1 MPRALILSLQPPG
14 GGGVQARRYAKLLP
28 HLTAAGWEFHVVGP
42 DPKLDAV
49 TPEPLSGQEQFC
61 HYSRRV
67 SRSQRCAI
75 RKNRRRAGTPLHLWF
90 GLRQLI
96 HRRLERLGGHDPRTH
111 ALEGLR
117 ATALATAATIPFDLV
132 AGICP
137 DFLVLEIAMEV
148 AGQLGKPFV
157 AIYDDPYG
165 HREKGLFH
173 PAQTERQRA
182 VLAAAAGAV
191 FASPLTLE
199 RYRQQGLLGSTPAR
213 FLPECFEAG
222 AQPPPPTATG
232 TAPAAP
238 VEPMA
243 ETGDPLTL
251 FHPGNLGPW
260 RPIEPL
266 LEAVRRW
273 QLEGNGAL
281 RILLY
286 GYLYEAARTTIRSD
300 PYLRRVIRVE
310 AAVSNERSH
319 QLAEAADALLVLIGP
334 RHTDNLPSKFFEYLP
349 HATPV
354 LVAGPAGNP
363 LQGILEDLHKGLY
376 CDIES
381 STAIF
386 DALVALRRQ
395 AGGYREHHHHHRDSI
410 GAYAAPQVARAW
422 GAAFDRFLADRRTP

>member
-1 MPRALILSLQPPG
+1 MHRALILSLQPPG

-28 HLTAAGWEFHVVGP
+28 HLPAAGWEFHVVGP
-42 DPKLDAV
+42 DPRLDAV
-49 TPEPLSGQEQFC
+49 TPEPIDGLQPFC
-61 HYSRRV
+61 HYSRQV
-67 SRSQRCAI
+67 SRSHRCAI

-96 HRRLERLGGHDPRTH
+96 HQRLERLGGHDPQAH

-117 ATALATAATIPFDLV
+117 ATALETAARLPFDVV

-137 DFLVLEIAMEV
+137 DFRVLEVAREV
-148 AGQLGKPFV
+148 SGLLGKPFI
-157 AIYDDPYG
+157 AIYDDPFG
-165 HREKGLFH
+165 HREKGRFH
-173 PAQTERQRA
+173 PAHPERQRA

-199 RYRQQGLLGSTPAR
+199 RYREQGLLGSTPAS
-213 FLPECFEAG
+213 FLPDCFEVGESPPPAARSATGSHGEPITTAG
-222 AQPPPPTATG
+222 A
-232 TAPAAP
+232 
-238 VEPMA
+238 
-243 ETGDPLTL
+243 PLTL
-251 FHPGNLGPW
+251 FHPGNLGSW

-273 QLEGNGAL
+273 QREGHGEL

-286 GYLYEAARTTIRSD
+286 GYLYAAAKTAIRSD
-300 PYLRRVIRVE
+300 PTLRDSVRVH

-319 QLAEAADALLVLIGP
+319 QLAEAADAVLVLIGP

-349 HATPV
+349 HTTPA

-363 LQGILEDLHKGLY
+363 LEAILDDLNKGLY

-381 STAIF
+381 SAGIF
-386 DALVALRRQ
+386 DALVALQRQGRAFRDHQRRHPD
-395 AGGYREHHHHHRDSI
+395 AI
-410 GAYAAPQVARAW
+410 GAYAAPRVARAW
-422 GAAFDRFLADRRTP
+422 AAAFDGVLAACPKT

>member
-28 HLTAAGWEFHVVGP
+28 HLPEAGWEFHVVGP
-42 DPKLDAV
+42 DPRLDAV
-49 TPEPLSGQEQFC
+49 TPEPFPGQERFC

-75 RKNRRRAGTPLHLWF
+75 RRNRRRPCTPLHLWF

-96 HRRLERLGGHDPRTH
+96 HRRLEQLARHDPQAH

-117 ATALATAATIPFDLV
+117 ATALETAARLPCDVV

-137 DFLVLEIAMEV
+137 DFRVLEVAREV
-148 AGQLGKPFV
+148 AGRLGKPFI
-157 AIYDDPYG
+157 AIYDDPFG
-165 HREKGLFH
+165 HREKGHFQPAH
-173 PAQTERQRA
+173 PERQRA

-199 RYRQQGLLGSTPAR
+199 RYREQGLLGTTPAR
-213 FLPECFEAG
+213 FLPDCFEPGEA
-222 AQPPPPTATG
+222 P
-232 TAPAAP
+232 PAAP
-238 VEPMA
+238 A
-243 ETGDPLTL
+243 DPRTLTL

-273 QLEGNGAL
+273 RPEEQGGL
-281 RILLY
+281 RIQLY
-286 GYLYEAARTTIRSD
+286 GYLYEAARAAIRSD
-300 PYLRRVIRVE
+300 PRLRHGVQVH

-319 QLAEAADALLVLIGP
+319 QLAEAADGLLVLIGP

-363 LQGILEDLHKGLY
+363 LQGIVEDLEKGIY

-381 STAIF
+381 SAAIF
-386 DALVALRRQ
+386 DALVELRRR
-395 AGGYREHHHHHRDSI
+395 AGWFRERHRHHRDAI
-410 GAYAAPQVARAW
+410 AAYAAPAVAAAW
-422 GAAFDRFLADRRTP
+422 GAAFDGFLAARPAP

>member
-28 HLTAAGWEFHVVGP
+28 HLPAAGWEFHVVGP
-42 DPKLDAV
+42 DPRLDAV
-49 TPEPLSGQEQFC
+49 TPEPFPGQERFC

-75 RKNRRRAGTPLHLWF
+75 RRNRRPPGSPLRLWF

-96 HRRLERLGGHDPRTH
+96 HRQLEQLVRHDPQAH

-117 ATALATAATIPFDLV
+117 ATALETAVRLPFDVV
-132 AGICP
+132 AGVCP
-137 DFLVLEIAMEV
+137 DFRVLEVAREV
-148 AGQLGKPFV
+148 AGRLGKPFI
-157 AIYDDPYG
+157 AIYDDPFG
-165 HREKGLFH
+165 HREKGRFH
-173 PAQTERQRA
+173 PAHPERQRA

-191 FASPLTLE
+191 FASPLTLA
-199 RYRQQGLLGSTPAR
+199 RYREQGLLGDTPAR
-213 FLPECFEAG
+213 FLPDCFEPAG
-222 AQPPPPTATG
+222 PASGEPPAQLPTT
-232 TAPAAP
+232 
-238 VEPMA
+238 
-243 ETGDPLTL
+243 LTL

-273 QLEGNGAL
+273 RPEEQGGL

-286 GYLYEAARTTIRSD
+286 GYLYEAARAAIRSD
-300 PYLRRVIRVE
+300 PRLRHDVTIH

-319 QLAEAADALLVLIGP
+319 QLAEAADGLLVLIGP

-354 LVAGPAGNP
+354 LVAGPEGNP
-363 LQGILEDLHKGLY
+363 LQEIVEDLEKGIY

-381 STAIF
+381 SAAIL
-386 DALVALRRQ
+386 DALMTLRRR
-395 AGGYREHHHHHRDSI
+395 AGWFRERHRHNRDAI
-410 GAYAAPQVARAW
+410 AAYAAPTVAGAW
-422 GAAFDRFLADRRTP
+422 GAAFDGFLAARPAA

>member
-14 GGGVQARRYAKLLP
+14 GSGVQARRNAKLLP
-28 HLTAAGWEFHVVGP
+28 HLPAAGWEFHVVGP
-42 DPKLDAV
+42 DPRLDAV
-49 TPEPLSGQEQFC
+49 TPEACADQARFC

-67 SRSQRCAI
+67 SRSHRCAV
-75 RKNRRRAGTPLHLWF
+75 RKNRRRASSPLHLWF

-96 HRRLERLGGHDPRTH
+96 HGRLERLGGHDPQSH

-117 ATALATAATIPFDLV
+117 AMALETAAAIRFDLV

-137 DFLVLEIAMEV
+137 DFRVLEVARDV
-148 AGQLGKPFV
+148 AGQLGKPFI
-157 AIYDDPYG
+157 AIYDDPCG
-165 HREKGLFH
+165 HREKGQFH
-173 PAQTERQRA
+173 PAHPGRQRA

-199 RYRQQGLLGSTPAR
+199 RYREQGLLGATPAS
-213 FLPECFEAG
+213 FLPDCFEVGEAS
-222 AQPPPPTATG
+222 PPTAGTG
-232 TAPAAP
+232 QATCGEPTTAARA
-238 VEPMA
+238 
-243 ETGDPLTL
+243 PLTL

-273 QLEGNGAL
+273 ESEGQGEL

-286 GYLYEAARTTIRSD
+286 GYLYEAASTAIRSD
-300 PYLRRVIRVE
+300 PSLRHTVRVH

-319 QLAEAADALLVLIGP
+319 QLAEAADAVLVLIGP

-363 LQGILEDLHKGLY
+363 LEAILDALHKGVY

-381 STAIF
+381 SGAIF
-386 DALVALRRQ
+386 DALALQRQ
-395 AGGYREHHHHHRDSI
+395 GGSYRDHQRQNPDAI
-410 GAYAAPQVARAW
+410 GAYAANRVARNW
-422 GAAFDRFLADRRTP
+422 GAAFDGFLAARPLP

>member
-1 MPRALILSLQPPG
+1 MARALILSLQPPG

-28 HLTAAGWEFHVVGP
+28 HLPAAGWEFHVVGP
-42 DPKLDAV
+42 DPRLDAV
-49 TPEPLSGQEQFC
+49 TPEPFPGQERFC

-75 RKNRRRAGTPLHLWF
+75 RRNRRRPGTPLHLWF

-96 HRRLERLGGHDPRTH
+96 HRWLERLGRHDPQAH

-117 ATALATAATIPFDLV
+117 ATALATAARLPCDVV

-137 DFLVLEIAMEV
+137 DFRVLEVAREV
-148 AGQLGKPFV
+148 AGRLGKPFI
-157 AIYDDPYG
+157 AIYDDPFG
-165 HREKGLFH
+165 HREKGHFH
-173 PAQTERQRA
+173 PAHPERQRA

-191 FASPLTLE
+191 FASPLTLQ
-199 RYRQQGLLGSTPAR
+199 RYREQGLLGATPAR
-213 FLPECFEAG
+213 FLPDCFEPGEA
-222 AQPPPPTATG
+222 P
-232 TAPAAP
+232 PAALP
-238 VEPMA
+238 
-243 ETGDPLTL
+243 DPATLTL

-273 QLEGNGAL
+273 RPEEQGGL
-281 RILLY
+281 RIQLY
-286 GYLYEAARTTIRSD
+286 GYLYEAARTAIRSD
-300 PYLRRVIRVE
+300 PRLRQIVQVH

-319 QLAEAADALLVLIGP
+319 QLAEAADGLLVLIGP
-334 RHTDNLPSKFFEYLP
+334 RHNDNLPSKFFEYLP

-363 LQGILEDLHKGLY
+363 LQGIVEGLEKGIY

-381 STAIF
+381 SAAIF
-386 DALVALRRQ
+386 DALVELRRR
-395 AGGYREHHHHHRDSI
+395 AGWFRERPRHNRDAI
-410 GAYAAPQVARAW
+410 AAYAAPAVAAAW
-422 GAAFDRFLADRRTP
+422 GAAFDAFLATRPAP

>member
-28 HLTAAGWEFHVVGP
+28 HLPAAGWEFHVVGP
-42 DPKLDAV
+42 DPRLDAV
-49 TPEPLSGQEQFC
+49 TPEPFPVQDRFC

-75 RKNRRRAGTPLHLWF
+75 RRNRRSPGSPLRLWF

-96 HRRLERLGGHDPRTH
+96 HRRLEQLGRHDPQAH
-111 ALEGLR
+111 ALAGLR
-117 ATALATAATIPFDLV
+117 TTALETAARIPFDAV

-137 DFLVLEIAMEV
+137 DFRVLELAREV
-148 AGQLGKPFV
+148 AGALGKPFI
-157 AIYDDPYG
+157 AIYDDPFG
-165 HREKGLFH
+165 HREKGSFH
-173 PAQTERQRA
+173 PAHPERQRA

-199 RYRQQGLLGSTPAR
+199 RYWEQGLLGETPAR
-213 FLPECFEAG
+213 FLPDCFDPGETPPAGATAGTAGEEAG
-222 AQPPPPTATG
+222 PRDSA
-232 TAPAAP
+232 
-238 VEPMA
+238 
-243 ETGDPLTL
+243 PLTL

-266 LEAVRRW
+266 LDAVRRW
-273 QLEGNGAL
+273 RSEEQGGL

-286 GYLYEAARTTIRSD
+286 GYLYEAARAAIGRD
-300 PYLRRVIRVE
+300 PHLRQAITVH

-319 QLAEAADALLVLIGP
+319 RLAEAADALLVLIGP

-354 LVAGPAGNP
+354 LVAGPVGNP
-363 LQGILEDLHKGLY
+363 LQAIVAELEKGIY

-381 STAIF
+381 SA
-386 DALVALRRQ
+386 ALFEGLLALQSQ
-395 AGGYREHHHHHRDSI
+395 AGWFRERHRQNRGAI
-410 GAYAAPQVARAW
+410 AAYAAPVVARSW
-422 GAAFDRFLADRRTP
+422 GAAFDAFLEGRPTP

>member
-1 MPRALILSLQPPG
+1 MARALILSLQPPG

-28 HLTAAGWEFHVVGP
+28 HLPAAGWEFHVVGP
-42 DPKLDAV
+42 DPRLDAV
-49 TPEPLSGQEQFC
+49 TPEPFPDQERFC

-75 RKNRRRAGTPLHLWF
+75 RRNRRRPGNPLHLWF

-96 HRRLERLGGHDPRTH
+96 HRRLERLGRHDPQAH

-117 ATALATAATIPFDLV
+117 VTAMETAARIPFDVV

-137 DFLVLEIAMEV
+137 DFRVLEVALEV
-148 AGQLGKPFV
+148 AGQLGKPFI
-157 AIYDDPYG
+157 AIYDDPFG
-165 HREKGLFH
+165 HREKGSFH
-173 PAQTERQRA
+173 PAHPGRQRA
-182 VLAAAAGAV
+182 VLAAAAGAM

-199 RYRQQGLLGSTPAR
+199 RYRAAGLLGDTPAR
-213 FLPECFEAG
+213 FLPDCFETCEA
-222 AQPPPPTATG
+222 PPAVPTAA
-232 TAPAAP
+232 TAPCP
-238 VEPMA
+238 
-243 ETGDPLTL
+243 TLTL

-273 QLEGNGAL
+273 RPEERGGL

-286 GYLYEAARTTIRSD
+286 GYLYGAAQAAIRSD
-300 PYLRRVIRVE
+300 PQLRQCVQVH

-319 QLAEAADALLVLIGP
+319 QLAAAADGLLVLIGP

-354 LVAGPAGNP
+354 LVAGPTGNP
-363 LQGILEDLHKGLY
+363 LQAIVEDLEKGIY

-386 DALVALRRQ
+386 EALVELQGRASWF
-395 AGGYREHHHHHRDSI
+395 RERHRHNHDAI
-410 GAYAAPQVARAW
+410 AAYAAPSVAGAW
-422 GAAFDRFLADRRTP
+422 GAAFDDVLAACPAP

>member
-1 MPRALILSLQPPG
+1 MARALILSLQPPG

-28 HLTAAGWEFHVVGP
+28 HLPAAGWEFHVVGP
-42 DPKLDAV
+42 DPRLDAV
-49 TPEPLSGQEQFC
+49 TPEPFAGQEQFC
-61 HYSRRV
+61 HYSRWV
-67 SRSQRCAI
+67 SRSHRCAI

-96 HRRLERLGGHDPRTH
+96 HLRLEGLDGHNPQTH

-117 ATALATAATIPFDLV
+117 AMALETAAAIPFDLV

-137 DFLVLEIAMEV
+137 DFRVLELALDV
-148 AGQLGKPFV
+148 AGELGKPFI

-165 HREKGLFH
+165 HREKGLFA
-173 PAQTERQRA
+173 PAQPERQRA
-182 VLAAAAGAV
+182 MLAAAAGAV

-213 FLPECFEAG
+213 FLPDCFEGNQIPPPSARTGTGAHGEPIAAAG
-222 AQPPPPTATG
+222 A
-232 TAPAAP
+232 
-238 VEPMA
+238 
-243 ETGDPLTL
+243 PLTL

-273 QLEGNGAL
+273 HVEGLGDL

-286 GYLYEAARTTIRSD
+286 GYLYEAAKTAIRSD
-300 PYLRRVIRVE
+300 PILRSTIRVH

-319 QLAEAADALLVLIGP
+319 QLAEEADAVLVLIGP

-349 HATPV
+349 HTTPV

-363 LQGILEDLHKGLY
+363 LAAILDDLDKGLY

-386 DALVALRRQ
+386 DALVTLQRQ
-395 AGGYREHHHHHRDSI
+395 GGSYRDHQRHNPDAI
-410 GAYAAPQVARAW
+410 GAYAAPRVARAW
-422 GAAFDRFLADRRTP
+422 GEAFDGFLATCPSP

>member
-28 HLTAAGWEFHVVGP
+28 HLPAAGWEFHVVGP
-42 DPKLDAV
+42 DPRLDAV
-49 TPEPLSGQEQFC
+49 TPEPFPDQERFC

-67 SRSQRCAI
+67 SRSHRCAI
-75 RKNRRRAGTPLHLWF
+75 RKNRRRPGTPLHLWF

-96 HRRLERLGGHDPRTH
+96 HRRLEQLGDHDPQAH

-117 ATALATAATIPFDLV
+117 ATALETAARLPCDVV

-137 DFLVLEIAMEV
+137 DFRVLEVAQEV
-148 AGQLGKPFV
+148 AGRLGRPFI
-157 AIYDDPYG
+157 AIYDDPFG
-165 HREKGLFH
+165 HREKGHFQPAH
-173 PAQTERQRA
+173 PERQRA

-199 RYRQQGLLGSTPAR
+199 RYREQGLLGGTPAR
-213 FLPECFEAG
+213 FLPDCFEPGEAPP
-222 AQPPPPTATG
+222 PPPPTA
-232 TAPAAP
+232 APAGA
-238 VEPMA
+238 
-243 ETGDPLTL
+243 TLTL

-273 QLEGNGAL
+273 RPEEQGGL

-286 GYLYEAARTTIRSD
+286 GYLYEAARAAIRSD
-300 PYLRRVIRVE
+300 PRLRHGVQVH

-319 QLAEAADALLVLIGP
+319 QLAEAADGLLVLIGP

-349 HATPV
+349 HPTPV

-363 LQGILEDLHKGLY
+363 LQAIVEDLEKGIY

-381 STAIF
+381 SAAIF
-386 DALVALRRQ
+386 DALVQLRRR
-395 AGGYREHHHHHRDSI
+395 AGWFRERHRHNRDAI
-410 GAYAAPQVARAW
+410 AAYAAPAVAGAW
-422 GAAFDRFLADRRTP
+422 GAAFDGFLAARPAP

>member
-28 HLTAAGWEFHVVGP
+28 HLPAAGWEFHVVGP
-42 DPKLDAV
+42 DPRLDAV
-49 TPEPLSGQEQFC
+49 TPEPFPGQERFC

-75 RKNRRRAGTPLHLWF
+75 RRNRRRPGTPLHLWF

-96 HRRLERLGGHDPRTH
+96 HRWLERLGRHDPQAH

-117 ATALATAATIPFDLV
+117 ATALATAARLPCDVV

-137 DFLVLEIAMEV
+137 DFRVLEVAREV
-148 AGQLGKPFV
+148 AGRLGKPFI
-157 AIYDDPYG
+157 AIYDDPFG
-165 HREKGLFH
+165 HREKGHFH
-173 PAQTERQRA
+173 PAHPERQRA

-199 RYRQQGLLGSTPAR
+199 RYREEGLLGATPAR
-213 FLPECFEAG
+213 FLPDCFEPGEA
-222 AQPPPPTATG
+222 P
-232 TAPAAP
+232 PAAP
-238 VEPMA
+238 P
-243 ETGDPLTL
+243 DPATLTL

-266 LEAVRRW
+266 LEAARRW
-273 QLEGNGAL
+273 RPEEQGGLQ
-281 RILLY
+281 IQLY
-286 GYLYEAARTTIRSD
+286 GYLYAAARAAIRSD
-300 PYLRRVIRVE
+300 PRLRQIVQVH
-310 AAVSNERSH
+310 AAASNERSH
-319 QLAEAADALLVLIGP
+319 QLAEAADGLLVLIGP
-334 RHTDNLPSKFFEYLP
+334 RHNDNLPSKFFEYLP

-363 LQGILEDLHKGLY
+363 LQWIVEDLEKGIY

-381 STAIF
+381 SAAIF
-386 DALVALRRQ
+386 DALVELRRR
-395 AGGYREHHHHHRDSI
+395 AGWFRERHRHNLDAI
-410 GAYAAPQVARAW
+410 AAYAAPAVAAAW
-422 GAAFDRFLADRRTP
+422 GAAFDGFLAARPAP

>member
-1 MPRALILSLQPPG
+1 MARALILSLQPPG

-28 HLTAAGWEFHVVGP
+28 HLPAAGWEFHVVGP
-42 DPKLDAV
+42 DPRLDAV
-49 TPEPLSGQEQFC
+49 SPEPFPDQGRFC
-61 HYSRRV
+61 HYSRWV

-75 RKNRRRAGTPLHLWF
+75 RKNRRRPGSPLHLWF

-96 HRRLERLGGHDPRTH
+96 HRRLERLVRHDPQAH

-117 ATALATAATIPFDLV
+117 ATALETAARLPCDVV

-137 DFLVLEIAMEV
+137 DFRVLEVAREV
-148 AGQLGKPFV
+148 AGKLGKPFI
-157 AIYDDPYG
+157 AIYDDPFG

-173 PAQTERQRA
+173 PAHPERQRA

-199 RYRQQGLLGSTPAR
+199 RYREQGLLGATPAR
-213 FLPECFEAG
+213 FLPDCFEPGEA
-222 AQPPPPTATG
+222 PPPPTAPPG
-232 TAPAAP
+232 PAS
-238 VEPMA
+238 
-243 ETGDPLTL
+243 LTL

-273 QLEGNGAL
+273 RPEERGEL
-281 RILLY
+281 RIQLY
-286 GYLYEAARTTIRSD
+286 GYLYEAARAAIRSD
-300 PYLRRVIRVE
+300 PRLRQVVQVH
-310 AAVSNERSH
+310 AAVSNGRSH
-319 QLAEAADALLVLIGP
+319 QLAEAADGLLVLIGP
-334 RHTDNLPSKFFEYLP
+334 RHADNLPSKFFEYLP

-363 LQGILEDLHKGLY
+363 LQAIVEDLGKGIY

-381 STAIF
+381 SAAIF
-386 DALVALRRQ
+386 DALVELRQR
-395 AGGYREHHHHHRDSI
+395 AGRFRERHRHNPEAI
-410 GAYAAPQVARAW
+410 AAYAAPAVAAAW
-422 GAAFDRFLADRRTP
+422 GTAFDGFLAARPAP

>member
-1 MPRALILSLQPPG
+1 MARALILSLQPPG

-28 HLTAAGWEFHVVGP
+28 HLPGAGWEFHVVGP
-42 DPKLDAV
+42 DPRLDAV
-49 TPEPLSGQEQFC
+49 TPEPIDGQDCFC
-61 HYSRRV
+61 HYSRQV
-67 SRSQRCAI
+67 SRSHRCAI

-96 HRRLERLGGHDPRTH
+96 HQRLERLGGHDPQTH

-117 ATALATAATIPFDLV
+117 TTALETAAAIRFDLV

-137 DFLVLEIAMEV
+137 DFRVLEV
-148 AGQLGKPFV
+148 ARAVADELGKPFV

-173 PAQTERQRA
+173 PAQPERQRA

-191 FASPLTLE
+191 FASPLTLT
-199 RYRQQGLLGSTPAR
+199 RYRDQGLLGSTPAR
-213 FLPECFEAG
+213 FLPDCFEVGETPPSAARTGPPAPGVPIGAAG
-222 AQPPPPTATG
+222 A
-232 TAPAAP
+232 
-238 VEPMA
+238 
-243 ETGDPLTL
+243 PLTL

-273 QLEGNGAL
+273 HGEGRGDL

-286 GYLYEAARTTIRSD
+286 GYLYEAARTAIRCD
-300 PYLRRVIRVE
+300 PTLRTSIRVQ
-310 AAVSNERSH
+310 AAVSNKHSH
-319 QLAEAADALLVLIGP
+319 QLAEAADAVLVLIGP

-363 LQGILEDLHKGLY
+363 LQSIVEDLDKGIY

-381 STAIF
+381 SGAIF
-386 DALVALRRQ
+386 DALVALQRH
-395 AGGYREHHHHHRDSI
+395 GGSYRDHQRHNPDAI
-410 GAYAAPQVARAW
+410 GAYAANRVARNW
-422 GAAFDRFLADRRTP
+422 GAAFDGFLAARPLP

>member
-28 HLTAAGWEFHVVGP
+28 HLPAAGWEFHVVGP
-42 DPKLDAV
+42 DPRLDAV
-49 TPEPLSGQEQFC
+49 TPEPFPEQGRFC

-75 RKNRRRAGTPLHLWF
+75 RRNRHRRGTPLHLWF

-96 HRRLERLGGHDPRTH
+96 HRLLERLGGHDPQAQ

-117 ATALATAATIPFDLV
+117 ATALETAARLPCDVL

-137 DFLVLEIAMEV
+137 DFRVLEVAREV
-148 AGQLGKPFV
+148 AGRLGKPFI
-157 AIYDDPYG
+157 AIYDDPFG
-165 HREKGLFH
+165 HREKGRFH
-173 PAQTERQRA
+173 PAHPERQRA

-199 RYRQQGLLGSTPAR
+199 RYREQGLLGATPAR
-213 FLPECFEAG
+213 FLPDCFEPG
-222 AQPPPPTATG
+222 GSTGGEPPPPTAASAG
-232 TAPAAP
+232 AA
-238 VEPMA
+238 
-243 ETGDPLTL
+243 LTL

-273 QLEGNGAL
+273 RPQEQGGL
-281 RILLY
+281 RIQLY
-286 GYLYEAARTTIRSD
+286 GYLYAAARAAIRSE
-300 PYLRRVIRVE
+300 PRLRQVVQVH
-310 AAVSNERSH
+310 AAVSNGRSH
-319 QLAEAADALLVLIGP
+319 QLAEAADGLLVLIGP
-334 RHTDNLPSKFFEYLP
+334 RNSDNLPSKFFEYLP

-363 LQGILEDLHKGLY
+363 LQAIVEELEKGIY

-386 DALVALRRQ
+386 DALVELRQR
-395 AGGYREHHHHHRDSI
+395 AGWFRERHRHNRDAI
-410 GAYAAPQVARAW
+410 AAYAAPAVAAAW
-422 GAAFDRFLADRRTP
+422 GEAFDGFLADRPAP

>member
-28 HLTAAGWEFHVVGP
+28 HLPAAGWEFHVVGP
-42 DPKLDAV
+42 DPRLDAV
-49 TPEPLSGQEQFC
+49 TPEPFPGQGRFC

-75 RKNRRRAGTPLHLWF
+75 RRNRRRPGTPLHLWF

-96 HRRLERLGGHDPRTH
+96 HRWLEQLGRHDPQAH

-117 ATALATAATIPFDLV
+117 ATALATAARLSCDVV

-137 DFLVLEIAMEV
+137 DFRVLEVAREV
-148 AGQLGKPFV
+148 AGRLGKPFI

-165 HREKGLFH
+165 HREKGRFH
-173 PAQTERQRA
+173 PAHPERQRA
-182 VLAAAAGAV
+182 VLSAAAGAV

-199 RYRQQGLLGSTPAR
+199 RYREQGLLGATPAR
-213 FLPECFEAG
+213 FLPDCFEPG
-222 AQPPPPTATG
+222 DVPP
-232 TAPAAP
+232 APAP
-238 VEPMA
+238 
-243 ETGDPLTL
+243 DPTTLTL

-273 QLEGNGAL
+273 RPEEQGGL
-281 RILLY
+281 RIQLY
-286 GYLYEAARTTIRSD
+286 GYLYEAARAAIRSD
-300 PYLRRVIRVE
+300 PRLRQIVQVH
-310 AAVSNERSH
+310 AAVSNGRSH
-319 QLAEAADALLVLIGP
+319 QLAEAADGLLVLIGP
-334 RHTDNLPSKFFEYLP
+334 RHNDNLPSKFFEYLP

-363 LQGILEDLHKGLY
+363 LQGIVEDLEKGIY

-381 STAIF
+381 SAAIF
-386 DALVALRRQ
+386 DALVELRRR
-395 AGGYREHHHHHRDSI
+395 AGWFRERHRHNRDAI
-410 GAYAAPQVARAW
+410 AAYAAPAVAAAW
-422 GAAFDRFLADRRTP
+422 GAAFDGLLAARPAP

>member
-1 MPRALILSLQPPG
+1 MRRALILSLQPPG

-28 HLTAAGWEFHVVGP
+28 HLPAAGWEFHVVGP
-42 DPKLDAV
+42 DPRLDAV
-49 TPEPLSGQEQFC
+49 TPEPFPGQERFC

-67 SRSQRCAI
+67 SRSHRCAI
-75 RKNRRRAGTPLHLWF
+75 RKNRRRPGTPLHLWF

-96 HRRLERLGGHDPRTH
+96 HRLLERLGGHDPQAQ

-117 ATALATAATIPFDLV
+117 ATALETAARLPCDVV

-137 DFLVLEIAMEV
+137 DFRVLEVAREV
-148 AGQLGKPFV
+148 AEQLGRPFI
-157 AIYDDPYG
+157 AIYDDPFG

-173 PAQTERQRA
+173 PAHPERQRA
-182 VLAAAAGAV
+182 VLATAAGAV

-199 RYRQQGLLGSTPAR
+199 RYREQELLGATPAR
-213 FLPECFEAG
+213 FLPDCFEPGEAPPSPPPAAAPAG
-222 AQPPPPTATG
+222 A
-232 TAPAAP
+232 
-238 VEPMA
+238 
-243 ETGDPLTL
+243 PLTL

-273 QLEGNGAL
+273 RPEEQGGL
-281 RILLY
+281 RIQLY
-286 GYLYEAARTTIRSD
+286 GYLYEAARSAIRSD
-300 PYLRRVIRVE
+300 PRLRQVIQVH
-310 AAVSNERSH
+310 AAVSNVRSH
-319 QLAEAADALLVLIGP
+319 QLAEAADGLLVLIGP

-363 LQGILEDLHKGLY
+363 LQAIVEELEKGIY

-381 STAIF
+381 SAAILE
-386 DALVALRRQ
+386 ALVELRHRAGWFRMRQ
-395 AGGYREHHHHHRDSI
+395 HHDAI
-410 GAYAAPQVARAW
+410 AAYAAPAVAAAW
-422 GAAFDRFLADRRTP
+422 GSAFDGFLAAFPAP

>member
-28 HLTAAGWEFHVVGP
+28 HLPAAGWEFHVVGP
-42 DPKLDAV
+42 DPRLDAV
-49 TPEPLSGQEQFC
+49 TPEPFPGQERFC

-75 RKNRRRAGTPLHLWF
+75 RRNRRRPGTPLHLWF

-96 HRRLERLGGHDPRTH
+96 HRRLERLGGHDPQAH

-117 ATALATAATIPFDLV
+117 ATALEAAAQLPCDVV

-137 DFLVLEIAMEV
+137 DFRVLEVALDV
-148 AGQLGKPFV
+148 AGRLGKPFI
-157 AIYDDPYG
+157 AIYDDPFG
-165 HREKGLFH
+165 HREKGRFQPAH
-173 PAQTERQRA
+173 PERQRA

-199 RYRQQGLLGSTPAR
+199 RYREQGLLGATPAR
-213 FLPECFEAG
+213 FLPDCFEPG
-222 AQPPPPTATG
+222 DSP
-232 TAPAAP
+232 PAAAP
-238 VEPMA
+238 IG
-243 ETGDPLTL
+243 ETLTL

-273 QLEGNGAL
+273 RPEQQGGL
-281 RILLY
+281 RIQLY
-286 GYLYEAARTTIRSD
+286 GYLYEAARTAIRSD
-300 PYLRRVIRVE
+300 PRLRHDVQVH
-310 AAVSNERSH
+310 AAVSNARSH
-319 QLAEAADALLVLIGP
+319 QLAGAADGLLVLIGP

-363 LQGILEDLHKGLY
+363 LQAIVEDLEKGIY

-381 STAIF
+381 SAEIF
-386 DALVALRRQ
+386 NALLELRRR
-395 AGGYREHHHHHRDSI
+395 AGWFRERHRHHRDAI
-410 GAYAAPQVARAW
+410 AAYAAPAVARAW
-422 GAAFDRFLADRRTP
+422 GAAFDSFLAVRPAP

>member
-28 HLTAAGWEFHVVGP
+28 HLPEAGWEFHVVGP
-42 DPKLDAV
+42 DPRLDAV
-49 TPEPLSGQEQFC
+49 TPEPFPGQEQFC
-61 HYSRRV
+61 HYSHQV
-67 SRSQRCAI
+67 SRSHRCAI
-75 RKNRRRAGTPLHLWF
+75 RKNRRRVGTPLHLWF

-96 HRRLERLGGHDPRTH
+96 HQRLERLARHNPQEH

-117 ATALATAATIPFDLV
+117 ATARETAAAIPFDLV

-137 DFLVLEIAMEV
+137 DFRVLEV
-148 AGQLGKPFV
+148 ALDVAAELGKPFI

-173 PAQTERQRA
+173 PAHPERQRA

-213 FLPECFEAG
+213 FLPDCFEAG

-395 AGGYREHHHHHRDSI
+395 AGGYWEHHHHNRDCI

>member
-1 MPRALILSLQPPG
+1 MPRALLLSLQPPG

-28 HLTAAGWEFHVVGP
+28 HLPAAGWEFHVVGP
-42 DPKLDAV
+42 DPWLDAV
-49 TPEPLSGQEQFC
+49 TPEPFPGQERFC

-67 SRSQRCAI
+67 SRSHRCAI
-75 RKNRRRAGTPLHLWF
+75 RKNRRRPGSPLHLWF

-96 HRRLERLGGHDPRTH
+96 HRWLERLGGHDPQTH
-111 ALEGLR
+111 ALKGLR
-117 ATALATAATIPFDLV
+117 TTALETATAIPFDVV

-137 DFLVLEIAMEV
+137 DFRVLEV
-148 AGQLGKPFV
+148 ARAVASQLGKPFI

-165 HREKGLFH
+165 HREKGRFH
-173 PAQTERQRA
+173 PAHPERQRA

-191 FASPLTLE
+191 FASPLTLA
-199 RYRQQGLLGSTPAR
+199 RYREQGLLGSTPAR
-213 FLPECFEAG
+213 FLPDCFEVGETPRPAARTGPPAPGEPIGAAG
-222 AQPPPPTATG
+222 A
-232 TAPAAP
+232 
-238 VEPMA
+238 
-243 ETGDPLTL
+243 PLTL

-273 QLEGNGAL
+273 QQEGLGDL

-286 GYLYEAARTTIRSD
+286 GYLYAAARAAIRSD
-300 PYLRRVIRVE
+300 PSLRDTFRVH

-319 QLAEAADALLVLIGP
+319 ELAEHADALLVLIGP

-363 LQGILEDLHKGLY
+363 LQSILDDLHKGLY

-381 STAIF
+381 SAAIF
-386 DALVALRRQ
+386 DALVALQRQ
-395 AGGYREHHHHHRDSI
+395 AGAYRVHHRLHPDAI
-410 GAYAAPQVARAW
+410 GAYAAPRVARAW
-422 GAAFDRFLADRRTP
+422 AAAFDGFLAARPVP

>member
-28 HLTAAGWEFHVVGP
+28 HLPAAGWEFHIVGP
-42 DPKLDAV
+42 DPRLDAV
-49 TPEPLSGQEQFC
+49 TPEPFPDQERFC

-67 SRSQRCAI
+67 SRSHRCAI
-75 RKNRRRAGTPLHLWF
+75 RKNRRRPGTPLHLWF

-96 HRRLERLGGHDPRTH
+96 HRRLERLGGHDPQAH

-117 ATALATAATIPFDLV
+117 ATALETAARLPCDVV

-137 DFLVLEIAMEV
+137 DFRVLEVAQEV
-148 AGQLGKPFV
+148 AGRLGRPFI
-157 AIYDDPYG
+157 AIYDDPFG
-165 HREKGLFH
+165 HREKGHFH
-173 PAQTERQRA
+173 PAHPERQRA

-199 RYRQQGLLGSTPAR
+199 RYREQGLLGGTPAR
-213 FLPECFEAG
+213 FLPDCFEPGEAPP
-222 AQPPPPTATG
+222 PPPPTA
-232 TAPAAP
+232 APAGA
-238 VEPMA
+238 
-243 ETGDPLTL
+243 TLTL

-273 QLEGNGAL
+273 RPEEQGGL

-286 GYLYEAARTTIRSD
+286 GYLYEAARAAIRSD
-300 PYLRRVIRVE
+300 PRLRHGVQVH

-319 QLAEAADALLVLIGP
+319 QLAEAADGLLVLIGP

-349 HATPV
+349 HPTPV

-363 LQGILEDLHKGLY
+363 LQAIVEDLEKGIY

-381 STAIF
+381 SAAIF
-386 DALVALRRQ
+386 DALVQLRRR
-395 AGGYREHHHHHRDSI
+395 AGWFRERHRHNRDAI
-410 GAYAAPQVARAW
+410 AAYAAPAVAGAW
-422 GAAFDRFLADRRTP
+422 GAAFDGFLAARPAP

>member
-1 MPRALILSLQPPG
+1 MARALILSLQPPG

-28 HLTAAGWEFHVVGP
+28 HLPAAGWEFHVVGP
-42 DPKLDAV
+42 DPRLDAV
-49 TPEPLSGQEQFC
+49 TPEPFPGQERFC

-75 RKNRRRAGTPLHLWF
+75 RRNRRRPGTPLHLWF

-96 HRRLERLGGHDPRTH
+96 HRWLERLGRHDPQAH

-117 ATALATAATIPFDLV
+117 ATALATAARLPCDVV

-137 DFLVLEIAMEV
+137 DFRVLEVALEV
-148 AGQLGKPFV
+148 AGRLGKPFI
-157 AIYDDPYG
+157 AIYDDPFG
-165 HREKGLFH
+165 HREKGHFH
-173 PAQTERQRA
+173 PAHPERQRA
-182 VLAAAAGAV
+182 VLAASAGAV

-199 RYRQQGLLGSTPAR
+199 RYREQGLLGSTPAR
-213 FLPECFEAG
+213 FLPDCFEPGEA
-222 AQPPPPTATG
+222 P
-232 TAPAAP
+232 PAALP
-238 VEPMA
+238 
-243 ETGDPLTL
+243 DPATLTL

-273 QLEGNGAL
+273 RPEEQGGL
-281 RILLY
+281 RIQLY
-286 GYLYEAARTTIRSD
+286 GYLYEAARTAIRTD
-300 PYLRRVIRVE
+300 PRLRQIVQVH

-319 QLAEAADALLVLIGP
+319 QLAEAADGLLVLIGP
-334 RHTDNLPSKFFEYLP
+334 RHNDNLPSKFFEYLP

-363 LQGILEDLHKGLY
+363 LQGIVEDLEKGIY

-381 STAIF
+381 SAAI
-386 DALVALRRQ
+386 LVALVELRRR
-395 AGGYREHHHHHRDSI
+395 AGWFRERHRHNREAI
-410 GAYAAPQVARAW
+410 AAYAAPAVAAAW
-422 GAAFDRFLADRRTP
+422 GAAFDGFLAARPAP

>member
-1 MPRALILSLQPPG
+1 MARALILSLQPPG

-28 HLTAAGWEFHVVGP
+28 HLPAAGWEFHVVGP
-42 DPKLDAV
+42 DPRLDAV
-49 TPEPLSGQEQFC
+49 TPEPFHGQERFC

-75 RKNRRRAGTPLHLWF
+75 RRNRRRPGSPLHLWF

-96 HRRLERLGGHDPRTH
+96 HRWLERLGHHDPQVH

-117 ATALATAATIPFDLV
+117 ATALETAARLPFDVV

-137 DFLVLEIAMEV
+137 DFRVLEVALEV
-148 AGQLGKPFV
+148 AGRLGKPFI
-157 AIYDDPYG
+157 AIYDDPFG
-165 HREKGLFH
+165 HREKGRFH
-173 PAQTERQRA
+173 PAHPERQRA

-199 RYRQQGLLGSTPAR
+199 RYREQGLLDDTPAR
-213 FLPECFEAG
+213 FLPDCFEPGEA
-222 AQPPPPTATG
+222 P
-232 TAPAAP
+232 PAAP
-238 VEPMA
+238 PA
-243 ETGDPLTL
+243 AIATSETSATLTL

-273 QLEGNGAL
+273 RPEEQGGL

-286 GYLYEAARTTIRSD
+286 GYLYEAARAAIRSD
-300 PYLRRVIRVE
+300 PRLRHAVTIH

-319 QLAEAADALLVLIGP
+319 QLAEAADGLLVLIGP

-363 LQGILEDLHKGLY
+363 LQAIVEDLEKGIY
-376 CDIES
+376 CDIECS
-381 STAIF
+381 AAIL
-386 DALVALRRQ
+386 DGLQTLRQR
-395 AGGYREHHHHHRDSI
+395 AGWFRERHRHHRDAI
-410 GAYAAPQVARAW
+410 AAYAAPAVAGAW
-422 GAAFDRFLADRRTP
+422 GAAFDAFLAARPAP

>member
-1 MPRALILSLQPPG
+1 MARALILSLQPPG

-28 HLTAAGWEFHVVGP
+28 HLPAAGWEFHVVGP
-42 DPKLDAV
+42 DPRLDAV
-49 TPEPLSGQEQFC
+49 TPEPFPEQERFC

-75 RKNRRRAGTPLHLWF
+75 RRNRRRPGTPLHLWF

-96 HRRLERLGGHDPRTH
+96 HRWLERLGHHDPQAH

-117 ATALATAATIPFDLV
+117 ATALETAARLRFDVV

-137 DFLVLEIAMEV
+137 DFRVLEVALEV
-148 AGQLGKPFV
+148 AGRLGKPFI
-157 AIYDDPYG
+157 AIYDDPFG
-165 HREKGLFH
+165 HREKGSFH
-173 PAQTERQRA
+173 PAHPERQRA

-199 RYRQQGLLGSTPAR
+199 RYREQGLLGGTPAR
-213 FLPECFEAG
+213 FLPDCFEPG
-222 AQPPPPTATG
+222 GPGSEPPPAQPPAT
-232 TAPAAP
+232 
-238 VEPMA
+238 
-243 ETGDPLTL
+243 LTL

-266 LEAVRRW
+266 LDAARRW
-273 QLEGNGAL
+273 RPEEQGGL
-281 RILLY
+281 RIQLY
-286 GYLYEAARTTIRSD
+286 GYLYEAARTAIRSD
-300 PYLRRVIRVE
+300 PCLRQIVQVH
-310 AAVSNERSH
+310 AAVSNGRSH
-319 QLAEAADALLVLIGP
+319 QLAAAADGLLVLIGP

-363 LQGILEDLHKGLY
+363 LQAIVEELNKGIY

-381 STAIF
+381 SAAIF
-386 DALVALRRQ
+386 DALMELRRR
-395 AGGYREHHHHHRDSI
+395 AGWFREQHRHNRDAI
-410 GAYAAPQVARAW
+410 AAYGAPAVAAAW
-422 GAAFDRFLADRRTP
+422 AEAFDGFLGAGPAP